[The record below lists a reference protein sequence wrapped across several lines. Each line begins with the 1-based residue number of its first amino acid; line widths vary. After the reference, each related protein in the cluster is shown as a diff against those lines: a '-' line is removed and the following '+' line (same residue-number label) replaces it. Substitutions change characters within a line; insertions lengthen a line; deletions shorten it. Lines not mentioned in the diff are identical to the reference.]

1 MLIDIRSQ
9 KFRTGSVSFHAG
21 LNVVLGDANATNSI
35 GKSTML
41 MVIDFAFGG
50 KDLLVHNK
58 DVVTELG
65 HHDYFLTFQFGEE
78 TYRFCRDTGQPETV
92 YPCDAEFK
100 LGQPWTLDRY
110 NAFLSQA
117 YEVKLPDLSFRNLV
131 GLYTRIWGKENLDP
145 AIPLHVV
152 PSKNGEDCVDD
163 LIKTFD
169 RFAAIRDVS
178 RKLEDTEKA
187 LKAWSAAKKYKVIPS
202 IKKKA
207 YEDNQNRIAML
218 EGELADVKSHLAQ
231 YTSNVSEVVNREL
244 LELKEEKDR
253 LLDVRMT
260 VASRYQRV
268 QSNQRDNRTVRSES
282 FKELANFFP
291 TIDQDRLAKVEDFHN
306 GVARLLRAELS
317 TAESQLGHE
326 LELIDAQ
333 LREIDARMAKSLN
346 SVEAPTAIVDHVA
359 EVAVKINSAREENDR
374 YDGEA
379 NLRAEVQGLKSRLHT
394 EKETILAIVEKTI
407 NDGMRRIMT
416 ERFGPDRKS
425 PHLSLRDKGYSF
437 EVEEDTGTGVAYTG
451 LVLFDLTVFLAT
463 KLPILVH
470 DTVVFKNIENDSVA
484 RLLPVYL
491 STSKQSFIALDEIE
505 KYGKETFDLLKQHM
519 VLELD
524 DRKVLYIK
532 DWRNKK
538 SQE

>member
-1 MLIDIRSQ
+1 
-9 KFRTGSVSFHAG
+9 
-21 LNVVLGDANATNSI
+21 
-35 GKSTML
+35 
-41 MVIDFAFGG
+41 
-50 KDLLVHNK
+50 
-58 DVVTELG
+58 
-65 HHDYFLTFQFGEE
+65 
-78 TYRFCRDTGQPETV
+78 
-92 YPCDAEFK
+92 
-100 LGQPWTLDRY
+100 
-110 NAFLSQA
+110 
-117 YEVKLPDLSFRNLV
+117 
-131 GLYTRIWGKENLDP
+131 
-145 AIPLHVV
+145 
-152 PSKNGEDCVDD
+152 
-163 LIKTFD
+163 
-169 RFAAIRDVS
+169 
-178 RKLEDTEKA
+178 
-187 LKAWSAAKKYKVIPS
+187 
-202 IKKKA
+202 
-207 YEDNQNRIAML
+207 
-218 EGELADVKSHLAQ
+218 
-231 YTSNVSEVVNREL
+231 VVNREL

-317 TAESQLGHE
+317 AAESQLGHE

-416 ERFGPDRKS
+416 GRFGPDRKS

-484 RLLPVYL
+484 LLLPVYL